1 MGEGRQDGALDTQM
15 TVDEEPTAGV
25 SEMENSRELDML
37 KNAFIRLQQKSVAGT
52 TKQVKT
58 MVKVRACSLA

>member
-1 MGEGRQDGALDTQM
+1 M